1 MLKSVAVL
9 AALAL
14 GWLAS
19 AQQVVLDGRH
29 TGTALRPA
37 GNLTVSTRS
46 LASVNSQDEF
56 LALSHPRFP
65 AHQLRIKKTEFCDP
79 TVK

>member
-1 MLKSVAVL
+1 MFKSVAVF
-9 AALAL
+9 AALVL

-19 AQQVVLDGRH
+19 AQQVVLDAH
-29 TGTALRPA
+29 TALRPA
-37 GNLTVSTRS
+37 GNFTVSTRS
-46 LASVNSQDEF
+46 LASVNSRDEF